1 MGNSVVMNAKH
12 DEKPSELNVSLRL
25 NPTDELRK
33 AKRRMEH
40 CFMEDYSVKMK
51 AFKRVDR
58 PEYEG
63 EYMFFG
69 RVAVND
75 ENTVE
80 LKDIVTMCKLT
91 KLEVESDK
99 SDEDYSPESD

>member
-1 MGNSVVMNAKH
+1 
-12 DEKPSELNVSLRL
+12 
-25 NPTDELRK
+25 
-33 AKRRMEH
+33 
-40 CFMEDYSVKMK
+40 MK

-99 SDEDYSPESD
+99 SDEDYSPESETELLSDLDDKRRRLNREANLF